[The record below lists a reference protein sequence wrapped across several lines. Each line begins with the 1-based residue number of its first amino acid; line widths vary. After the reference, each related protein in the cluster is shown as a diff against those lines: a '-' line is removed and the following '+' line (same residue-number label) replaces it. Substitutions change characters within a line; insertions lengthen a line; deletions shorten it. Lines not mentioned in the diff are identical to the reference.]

1 VTAAAVIVVVDCSTT
16 GDEEDVEWRELFK
29 FVFGVALRLMLL
41 LPFIGIFLCCNEETM
56 LG

>member
-1 VTAAAVIVVVDCSTT
+1 MIVVVDCSTT